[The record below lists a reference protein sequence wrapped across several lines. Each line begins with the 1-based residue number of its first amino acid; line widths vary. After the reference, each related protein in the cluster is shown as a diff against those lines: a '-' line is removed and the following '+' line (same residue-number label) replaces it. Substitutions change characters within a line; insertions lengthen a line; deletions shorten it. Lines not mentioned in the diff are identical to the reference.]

1 MEKADIRLQTYIC
14 TYFLK
19 YLSLFWNVFE
29 KCFLKDVHHN
39 LWENILHF
47 TRKTLNATI
56 FPRYL
61 TKRPCGG
68 IHKENTMEL
77 KLENGRPADTT
88 GRLEKRYVLMI
99 FLMHFRCLIR
109 GLTMKL

>member
-1 MEKADIRLQTYIC
+1 MCITICGRTSSTLQKSAQCY
-14 TYFLK
+14 
-19 YLSLFWNVFE
+19 
-29 KCFLKDVHHN
+29 
-39 LWENILHF
+39 NIPQ
-47 TRKTLNATI
+47 I
-56 FPRYL
+56 FDK
-61 TKRPCGG
+61 KRPCGG

>member
-1 MEKADIRLQTYIC
+1 LSTGALWKKADIRLRTYIC
-14 TYFLK
+14 IYFLK
-19 YLSLFWNVFE
+19 YSSLFWNVFE

-61 TKRPCGG
+61 TKKDPVG
-68 IHKENTMEL
+68 E
-77 KLENGRPADTT
+77 
-88 GRLEKRYVLMI
+88 Y
-99 FLMHFRCLIR
+99 IR
-109 GLTMKL
+109 RTPWN